1 MAAMPQAEALLPS
14 KRQITN
20 SQAGFILTKHKGKKI
35 MENYAFVSMLRKYIS
50 SSVLLIMAT
59 VAALI
64 VANSPWGD
72 MYRRL
77 WELPV
82 SVSIGGF
89 NIFSHGGVPMSFGTF
104 INDFL
109 MAIFFLSVGLEIKR
123 EVLCGEL
130 SSVKKALAPVI
141 GACGGMLIPVI
152 VFFLVC
158 PPNPDMQRGMAIP
171 MATDIAFSL
180 GVLSI
185 FSKRCPLG
193 LKVFLAALAVAD
205 DLGGIIV
212 IAVRYTEDINFLFLS
227 LALITVAVLCI
238 GNWRGIRTK
247 AFYFNTGILLWYF
260 MLNSG
265 VHATIAGVVL
275 AFCVPAYL
283 PKGTKFYI
291 ERIRTKLHY
300 FPSTEVTKEDRNKP
314 VMLTDSQIS
323 MLKSVES
330 ASDHLISP
338 LQDIEDMLKMPVNY
352 HIIPL
357 FAFANAGVNLE
368 GMSLMTLFSG
378 VGLAVF
384 LGLVIGK
391 FCGVF
396 SFTWLGIKL
405 GVIEMPEN
413 ATWSSFASICMLC
426 GIGFTVSMFM
436 AALSYP
442 PIHGDLLNDA
452 KLGILCG
459 TIASALIGSLLL
471 NHTLPKES
479 EEERI

>member
-1 MAAMPQAEALLPS
+1 MKNHYP
-14 KRQITN
+14 
-20 SQAGFILTKHKGKKI
+20 FI
-35 MENYAFVSMLRKYIS
+35 SMLRKYVS
-50 SSVLLIMAT
+50 SSVLLIFAT

-64 VANSPWGD
+64 IANSPWGD
-72 MYRRL
+72 LYRKF

-82 SVSIGGF
+82 SLSIGSF
-89 NIFSHGGVPMSFGTF
+89 NLFSHNGHAMSLGQY

-123 EVLCGEL
+123 EILCGEL
-130 SSVKKALAPVI
+130 SNIKKALAPII
-141 GACGGMLIPVI
+141 GACGGMLVPVI

-158 PPNPDMQRGMAIP
+158 PKHPEMERGMAIP

-180 GVLSI
+180 GCLSV
-185 FSKRCPLG
+185 FSKRCPLS
-193 LKVFLAALAVAD
+193 LKIFLATLAVAD

-212 IAVRYTEDINFLFLS
+212 IAIRYTEHLNLLYM
-227 LALITVAVLCI
+227 LASAILVAVLAI

-247 AFYFNTGILLWYF
+247 AFYINTGLVLWF
-260 MLNSG
+260 CMLGSG
-265 VHATIAGVVL
+265 IHATIAGVVL
-275 AFCVPAYL
+275 AFCVPANI
-283 PKGTKFYI
+283 PRGTKFYI
-291 ERIRTKLHY
+291 ERIRRQLNY
-300 FPSTEVTKEDRNKP
+300 FPSTVVTKADRNKP
-314 VMLTDSQIS
+314 VVLSDEEIA

-338 LQDIEDMLKMPVNY
+338 LQDLEDELKMSVNY

-357 FAFANAGVNLE
+357 FAFANAGINLE
-368 GMSLMTLFSG
+368 GMSAMNLFSG

-384 LGLVIGK
+384 LGLLVGK
-391 FCGVF
+391 CCGVF

-405 GVIEMPEN
+405 KVIQMPEG
-413 ATWSSFASICMLC
+413 ASWKAFAGICMLC

-442 PIHGDLLNDA
+442 GAHHADLLNDA

-459 TIASALIGSLLL
+459 SVASAICGSLML
-471 NHTLPKES
+471 NKYLPKEAEQDS
-479 EEERI
+479 QTDTYTNA